1 MGLLPVFHA
10 AVAFAGKEFDVSDL
24 TFAEVGEI
32 LHLLQGVDAASVE
45 LEWGD
50 LKIQVRR
57 GGVQAATDD
66 AQPSVIDVSAVQAPA
81 PSQEDETATRD
92 ATSDPGVSERRPVPG
107 EPEDV
112 PEHWVAVVAPM
123 AGSFYRSPKP
133 DEPPY
138 VEVGDVV
145 SPGDQVALVEVMKLF
160 TQLKAEVNGKV
171 ARIVAEDGILV
182 EHDQV
187 LLWIEPA

>member
-1 MGLLPVFHA
+1 
-10 AVAFAGKEFDVSDL
+10 VSDL

-45 LEWGD
+45 LEWGN

-57 GGVQAATDD
+57 GGEAATEET
-66 AQPSVIDVSAVQAPA
+66 ASSAIDVSGAQTLPPTPEDVAAP
-81 PSQEDETATRD
+81 RD
-92 ATSDPGVSERRPVPG
+92 AAPDLGSSARQLAPGDPES
-107 EPEDV
+107 V

-145 SPGDQVALVEVMKLF
+145 APGDPVALVEVMKLF
-160 TQLKAEVNGKV
+160 TQLKAEVGGKV
-171 ARIVAEDGILV
+171 ARIDTEDGILV
-182 EHDQV
+182 EHGQA